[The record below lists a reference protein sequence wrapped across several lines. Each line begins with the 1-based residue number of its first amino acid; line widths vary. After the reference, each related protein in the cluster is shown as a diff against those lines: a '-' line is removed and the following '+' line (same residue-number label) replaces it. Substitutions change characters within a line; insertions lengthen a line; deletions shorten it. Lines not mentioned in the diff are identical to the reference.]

1 MATVAERPER
11 AITDERLVRLWE
23 TRPGLLGKLG
33 TVDHKEIGIRYIITA
48 FAFFL
53 LAGIEALLMRVQ
65 LAVPENTFLS
75 PDAYNA
81 FFTMHGTTMVF
92 LFATPI
98 QSGIA
103 NYVVPLLTGSRDM
116 AFPRLNQFSYWVF
129 VLAGLFMYASFP
141 LGQVPA
147 GGWFNYVP
155 LTSATYSPGPGIDF
169 WGLGLIFLT
178 ISTTAGAINFIVSIF
193 KLRAPG
199 MTINRMPLFL
209 WNMVVTSFMV
219 IFALPALT
227 AANVLLELDR
237 KFGMHFYD
245 PTGGGSPL
253 LWQHLFWIFGHPDVY
268 IIFLPA
274 IGMVSTVVPVF
285 ARRPIIGY
293 TAIALATVAT
303 GVIGFG
309 VWVHHMFAT
318 GLAPLSLAFFGVA
331 SFMITIPTAVQIFAW
346 LATILHGRP
355 VWRTP
360 FLYVLAFFFDFII
373 GGISGVMFGVVP
385 FDWQVTDTYFVV
397 AHFHYVL
404 IGGAVFPIFA
414 GLHYWLPKM
423 TGRMIDERLGWLA
436 FGLIFGGFNLTFFPM
451 HITGL
456 LGMPRRYYTY
466 PPNMGWD
473 GLNLLETIGAF
484 ILALG
489 VLVFLWSVLHSLLHG
504 EPAGDNPWRAST
516 LEWQTTSPPPPYNF
530 RSIPTV
536 HSRDPGWELQYSDET
551 AQYGDETLSRARET
565 LGTTLHDARPEELW
579 AMPEDSGWPL
589 VLALALAVTFVG
601 LLGGF
606 LWLAALGLAAVL
618 VATVGWLWPT
628 QMKVVPL

>member
-1 MATVAERPER
+1 VATVAERPAR
-11 AITDERLVRLWE
+11 VATDERLTYLWE

-33 TVDHKEIGIRYIITA
+33 TVDHKEIGRRYIVTA

-53 LAGIEALLMRVQ
+53 LAGLEALAMRVQ
-65 LAVPENTFLS
+65 LAFPENTFLS
-75 PDAYNA
+75 PQVYNS

-103 NYVVPLLTGSRDM
+103 NYVLPLLMGSRDM
-116 AFPRLNQFSYWVF
+116 AFPRLNQFSYWVYL
-129 VLAGLFMYASFP
+129 LAGLFMHAGFL
-141 LGQVPA
+141 LGQVPS

-155 LTSATYSPGPGIDF
+155 LTGPIYSPGPGIDF
-169 WGLGLIFLT
+169 WALGLIFLAF
-178 ISTTAGAINFIVSIF
+178 STTAGAINFIVSTF

-199 MTINRMPLFL
+199 MTLSRMPLFL
-209 WNMVVTSFMV
+209 WNMTVMSFMV
-219 IFALPALT
+219 VFALPALT

-237 KFGMHFYD
+237 KFGAHFYD
-245 PTGGGSPL
+245 PAGGGSVL

-274 IGMVSTVVPVF
+274 IGMVSTIIPVF
-285 ARRPIIGY
+285 VRRPIIGY
-293 TAIALATVAT
+293 TGIVLATVAT

-318 GLAPLSLAFFGVA
+318 GLAPLSQAFFGIA
-331 SFMITIPTAVQIFAW
+331 SLMITIPTAVQIFAW
-346 LATILHGRP
+346 LATIWHGRP
-355 VWRTP
+355 VWKTP
-360 FLYVLAFFFDFII
+360 FLYVLAFFVDFII
-373 GGISGVMFGVVP
+373 GGVSGVMFGVVP

-404 IGGAVFPIFA
+404 IGGAVFPVFA
-414 GLHYWLPKM
+414 GLHYWFPKI
-423 TGRMIDERLGWLA
+423 TGRLLNDRAGWLEFA
-436 FGLIFGGFNLTFFPM
+436 LVFGGFNLTFFPM

-473 GLNLLETIGAF
+473 LLNLVETIGAF

-489 VLVFLWSVLHSLLHG
+489 VLVFVLNVLYSLRQG
-504 EPAGDNPWRAST
+504 EPAGDNPWHAST

-536 HSRDPGWELQYSDET
+536 HSRDPGWELQRADET
-551 AQYGDETLSRARET
+551 TRYGSETFSTARET
-565 LGTTLHDARPEELW
+565 IGTSLHDAEPEELW
-579 AMPEDSGWPL
+579 AMPQDSGWPL
-589 VLALALAVTFVG
+589 LLALALAATFVG
-601 LLGGF
+601 ALSDWW
-606 LWLAALGLAAVL
+606 WLVVLGLPGGL
-618 VATVGWLWPT
+618 VAVVGWLWPT
-628 QMKVVPL
+628 RMKVIAL